1 MAKAFLVAQRLRAH
15 RADGAPVTKQTG
27 AWEALWLRYPAQ
39 GSAWRLNGGVDV
51 RLLRLTDPC
60 AGAPVRGRGGL
71 AAGPG
76 DLRRHRAA
84 QLVNDRVHCHPLRRH
99 CQVVEVETRIRQAG
113 ASPQSYSPFRQPAP
127 YR

>member
-1 MAKAFLVAQRLRAH
+1 MYFWRSSRRMRGMAKAFLVEHRLRAH
-15 RADGAPVTKQTG
+15 RADGAPVLEPTG
-27 AWEALWLRYPAQ
+27 ACAAVWIRYPAQ
-39 GSAWRLNGGVDV
+39 GRAWRLNGGVDV

-84 QLVNDRVHCHPLRRH
+84 QLVNDRVHGYPLRNPR
-99 CQVVEVETRIRQAG
+99 RR
-113 ASPQSYSPFRQPAP
+113 PQT
-127 YR
+127 